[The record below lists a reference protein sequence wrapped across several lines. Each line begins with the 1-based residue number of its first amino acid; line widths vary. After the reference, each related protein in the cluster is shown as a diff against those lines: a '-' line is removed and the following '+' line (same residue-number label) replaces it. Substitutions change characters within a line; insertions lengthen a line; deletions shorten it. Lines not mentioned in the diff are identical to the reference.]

1 MSSILKVNEL
11 QDAGGNTILSSDG
24 SGTFTSNLGGGIE
37 MIDMFRLSANKSSSG
52 VVDSNWE
59 RPDNGSFGRLG
70 TGLTESS
77 GIFSFPSTGI
87 YLITAFCAFTQDASD
102 AVCNLSCQATTD
114 NSSYD
119 EVNRIRMANPGRE
132 EGGHSASFLV
142 DVTDTSNV
150 KIRFET
156 TSFAGNTAL
165 RGETDRNETAF
176 IATRI
181 GDT

>member
-1 MSSILKVNEL
+1 ASEPADTDEFLVS
-11 QDAGGNTILSSDG
+11 DAGTIKRIDYSLIK
-24 SGTFTSNLGGGIE
+24 GGGIE

-52 VVDSNWE
+52 VLDANWE
-59 RPDNGSFGRLG
+59 RPDDGSFGRLG

-87 YLITAFCAFTQDASD
+87 YLITVHCAFTQDSSD
-102 AVCNLSCQATTD
+102 NVCNLSCQATTD

-119 EVNRIRMANPGRE
+119 EVNRIRMSNGGKE
-132 EGGHSASFLV
+132 EGGHSSSFLV

-156 TSFAGNTAL
+156 TSFSGSTAL